1 MEEKT
6 VEQFNVEL
14 MEAAEQS
21 GNIQIS
27 SLTAAMFK
35 TALQMDAAIGELLT
49 LFDCV
54 YNREQSDELNTRL
67 NGLYLPFREAIFQEI
82 GLYIGDNS
90 FQSKDF
96 KGL

>member
-27 SLTAAMFK
+27 RLTAAMFK
-35 TALQMDAAIGELLT
+35 TALQMEADLSELLT
-49 LFDCV
+49 LFECT
-54 YNREQSDELNTRL
+54 YSKEQMDTLTTRL
-67 NGLYLPFREAIFQEI
+67 DNLYLPFREAVFQEI